1 MGKAVCYKPSK
12 MTTTEALQKRIIQ
25 LEKSLAKQMAVPK
38 MIRGWSAICDYTGIP
53 QRTLARYVTLYGFP
67 AVRVGDAK
75 SGTAVVSSPVSID
88 AWFLARRRW
97 QRTRKPGSTYR
108 AEYFRRHRRKPA
120 NSPR

>member
-53 QRTLARYVTLYGFP
+53 QRTLERYVTLYGFP
-67 AVRVGDAK
+67 AFRVG
-75 SGTAVVSSPVSID
+75 AVVISSPSAID
-88 AWFLARRRW
+88 AWFLTRRRQ
-97 QRTRKPGSTYR
+97 QRTRKPGSTYMG
-108 AEYFRRHRRKPA
+108 EYWRKH
-120 NSPR
+120 PRIRSQPDKTR